1 VLPRELRKKLTRN
14 GISRNR
20 IVTLGEGHESGL
32 VLEDLVRR
40 EEYLWAVN
48 EELRLRS
55 EGAAEGMADAD
66 LSNVN
71 RPISVDAWCQ
81 AKGYEPPGRINVA
94 NHILERRVG
103 KSIVDPTR
111 VAVLAALDKAITA
124 AISLDS
130 P

>member
-1 VLPRELRKKLTRN
+1 M
-14 GISRNR
+14 
-20 IVTLGEGHESGL
+20 TLGQGHESGL

-55 EGAAEGMADAD
+55 EGTAEEMTDAD
-66 LSNVN
+66 LSNVDQ
-71 RPISVDAWCQ
+71 PTSVDAWCQ
-81 AKGYEPPGRINVA
+81 ARGYEPPGRINVA

-103 KSIVDPTR
+103 KPIVEPTR
-111 VAVLAALDKAITA
+111 LAVLVALDRAITA